1 MSATPVT
8 FPPAETTTFSPLKP
22 YSSKGTTSFCP
33 VLIAGVPKTNVR
45 DWHDFCNLLHCG
57 DLLTDPARKL
67 ACLSDYR
74 ARSESVLETVIQDL
88 RFVHGYN
95 SFFNDVFI
103 PIAQYDIPL
112 FYERGVG
119 DGTLRA

>member
-1 MSATPVT
+1 
-8 FPPAETTTFSPLKP
+8 
-22 YSSKGTTSFCP
+22 
-33 VLIAGVPKTNVR
+33 
-45 DWHDFCNLLHCG
+45 
-57 DLLTDPARKL
+57 
-67 ACLSDYR
+67 
-74 ARSESVLETVIQDL
+74 VLETVIQDL

-119 DGTLRA
+119 DGTLRAGPLSSIRSWHCDMNDVSFTI